1 MINQITNNS
10 TETKAIEI
18 INRSTLLGHE
28 IDVYGS
34 VDEPLFL
41 AKDVAHWIE
50 HSDVHKMVA
59 SIDED
64 EKVRNIV
71 PTLGG
76 NQQAWL
82 LTENGLYEVL
92 MLSRKPIAKQF
103 KKGVK
108 EILKTIRKTGQYN
121 SFQVPKT
128 FAQALM
134 LAAKQQE
141 RLELQ
146 QAEIEEKKKQLE
158 EQKPKVKLADVIT
171 ANEQRYPLKELATL
185 LAQRGVKIGSNR
197 LRHYL
202 RDNHYLGTRGD
213 FNNLPYQKYVEQG
226 LFIITETPYTNSFG
240 YTYINRTVHVTG
252 KGLEYFVN
260 KLYKKTQID
269 ENSVALKNKL
279 S

>member
-1 MINQITNNS
+1 MTNQITK
-10 TETKAIEI
+10 TDEQTKVIEI
-18 INRSTLLGHE
+18 INRSTLLGRE

-34 VDEPLFL
+34 INEPLFL
-41 AKDVAHWIE
+41 AKDVALWIE
-50 HSDVHKMVA
+50 HSNARMMLA
-59 SIDED
+59 SVDED
-64 EKVRNIV
+64 EKGVRIAYT
-71 PTLGG
+71 PGG
-76 NQQAWL
+76 NQETWF

-108 EILKTIRKTGQYN
+108 EILRTIRKTGQYN

-141 RLELQ
+141 QLELQ
-146 QAEIEEKKKQLE
+146 QAEIDKKQKQLE
-158 EQKPKVKLADVIT
+158 EQKPKVKLAEVIT
-171 ANEQRYPLKELATL
+171 ANEQCYPLKELATL

-202 RDNHYLGTRGD
+202 RDNHYLGTRGV
-213 FNNLPYQKYVEQG
+213 FNNLPCQRYVEQG
-226 LFIITETPYTNSFG
+226 LFIVTETPYTDKFG
-240 YTYINRTVHVTG
+240 YTHINSTVHVTG

-260 KLYKKTQID
+260 KLYKETKID
-269 ENSVALKNKL
+269 ENSVALKN
-279 S
+279 